1 MELEMGETKQ
11 KHLYISRVEEKGMW
25 MNETWEEPTQWLS
38 IIEIFYELDSGG
50 RACGDQKEIMQ
61 GHIESLHDELQQQ
74 SWQLVEHCWLL
85 LCYSPGIVKSLLV

>member
-38 IIEIFYELDSGG
+38 ITEIFYELVVTRKKLCKDTLKAFTMNCSNNL
-50 RACGDQKEIMQ
+50 DN
-61 GHIESLHDELQQQ
+61 
-74 SWQLVEHCWLL
+74 WLNIADY
-85 LCYSPGIVKSLLV
+85 YSVIVLA